1 VEKLNVGDCHPQD
14 ERQRMNTPN
23 DISVTFKR
31 FSTVATE
38 FCDAV
43 DSASEVGKVE
53 LLSRIYKLLP
63 RLIQEGIALPSLS
76 LSESDTRKEI
86 RKTRMNDAEWGQL
99 YEFLK
104 EKLGDWNL
112 YWQVFD
118 PTTDSEA
125 IRGSLADD
133 IADIYR
139 DVEEGLGYHDP
150 DLAMQTDIT
159 FGWRIGYYSHWGKH
173 AMDAER
179 TIHFLLEDTLS

>member
-38 FCDAV
+38 FCDVV

-139 DVEEGLGYHDP
+139 DLKDGLGGHP
-150 DLAMQTDIT
+150 DLPMQTDIM
-159 FGWRIGYYSHWGKH
+159 FGWRVLIILIGAHTRWMQYAQFTFSWTT
-173 AMDAER
+173 R
-179 TIHFLLEDTLS
+179 